1 MAKRA
6 VNITR
11 NVEVASHVRLCN
23 NPWSR
28 FWGLMN
34 KPGLPEGHGI
44 WIVPCSQ
51 IHSCFMRFRFDA
63 IFMDKQGTV
72 LHLEEKMKPWGLSKM
87 IWKARA
93 VLELDGGVIAKTGTG
108 VGDVIEL
115 RDE

>member
-1 MAKRA
+1 M
-6 VNITR
+6 VNITK
-11 NVEVASHVRLCN
+11 NVEVAAHVRLCG

-44 WIVPCSQ
+44 WIFPCSQ

-63 IFMDKQGTV
+63 VFMDKQGTV
-72 LHLEEKMKPWGLSKM
+72 LHLEEKMEPWRFSKM
-87 IWKARA
+87 VWKAHA
-93 VLELDGGVIAKTGTG
+93 VLELDGGVIAKTGTA

-115 RDE
+115 RDAGA